1 MSLGERMNNLV
12 FKYNKNEFHPYK
24 YHIIRLNSKELLDLV
39 NLKSTSIYEQISKL
53 ENYNK
58 ILNETVSKLYNKFSP
73 YLIYAFNNEINLV
86 FFDSEI
92 NNINKKLST
101 ISSYA
106 SSCMTLG
113 LMPEEPIMYNGKVIE
128 FDVEYETLNYLIWRQ
143 NDCKRNNTTMLCKY
157 LGPVDSKLL
166 SELSAE
172 LSEFQIQI
180 QIPEYIL
187 NGTLYKKSEDRVLN
201 MTYKDLSKQDFHKL
215 RDVLLEKFIYTKKT
229 IPEQPVYVS
238 EQLSQ
243 PSLLEKYLEIKE
255 GVMSS
260 YETELD

>member
-39 NLKSTSIYEQISKL
+39 NSKSSSIYEQISKL
-53 ENYNK
+53 VNYNEK
-58 ILNETVSKLYNKFSP
+58 LRDTVSQLYNKFSP

-101 ISSYA
+101 ISSYC
-106 SSCMTLG
+106 SSCMTLN
-113 LMPEEPIMYNGKVIE
+113 LAPDEPIMYSGKVVE

-143 NDCKRNNTTMLCKY
+143 NDCKRNNTSMLCKY
-157 LGPVDSKLL
+157 LGSIDSKLL
-166 SELSAE
+166 SELSNE
-172 LSEFQIQI
+172 LNEFKTVGISNEGVNQKGIE
-180 QIPEYIL
+180 IPEYIL
-187 NGTLYKKSEDRVLN
+187 NGTLYKKGEDHILN

-215 RDVLLEKFIYTKKT
+215 RDVLLEKYIAT
-229 IPEQPVYVS
+229 PETDS
-238 EQLSQ
+238 KSI
-243 PSLLEKYLEIKE
+243 LEKFLEVKE
-255 GVMSS
+255 GV
-260 YETELD
+260 